1 MAPSAAA
8 ILCTAAAFS
17 LSAPWNILPSPVL
30 ARAEDADAE
39 DTAVDED
46 ASGDDASNAANVDKF
61 SNSAKEVQDKL
72 GQLRALLDQRGDSAD
87 PKLKEQLE
95 ALEAQLKGL
104 DLSSLAAPAA
114 GSDEAVKKLM
124 TACAM
129 LSVKRAGAQ
138 RPSTMAGLRRLSDS
152 SLSKKDAA
160 DSEVSRMIVACVN
173 ELTGDQLD
181 QYTDGALQMLPKE
194 IVNKASAPEARD
206 YLTALE
212 DTLWGHLQVS
222 AKTLFEQLR
231 EQRGGGEDLATSN
244 YIGLLAL
251 LPVGAI
257 ALFIGKK
264 FYDMQL
270 SQGAKK
276 DKSSKK
282 KKGS

>member
-8 ILCTAAAFS
+8 ILCAAAAFS
-17 LSAPWNILPSPVL
+17 LSAPWHIFPSLVL

-95 ALEAQLKGL
+95 QLEAQLKGL
-104 DLSSLAAPAA
+104 DLSSLANPA
-114 GSDEAVKKLM
+114 GSDEGVTKLM
-124 TACAM
+124 GACAM

-152 SLSKKDAA
+152 SLSKQDAA
-160 DSEVSRMIVACVN
+160 DSEISRMIVACVN

-181 QYTDGALQMLPKE
+181 QYTGGALQMLPKE
-194 IVNKASAPEARD
+194 IANKASTPEARD
-206 YLTALE
+206 YLTQLD
-212 DTLWGHLQVS
+212 DTLWGHLQVT
-222 AKTLFEQLR
+222 AKTLYEQLR

-251 LPVGAI
+251 LPMVAI

-264 FYDMQL
+264 FYDMQQM
-270 SQGAKK
+270 QGAKK